1 MPSREKAGDNSRPT
15 CFGAWSLFSIGKYIF
30 DIAGLKIFFFK
41 GRTSCQVSAWE
52 FWIELQ
58 MFRGF
63 CFKHIWH
70 CGFLLKEEA
79 PSSTSKS
86 CEKKIQYVDNLCED
100 IKTRKTVS
108 VVHTHFKV
116 TGKVS
121 GVSCGPVWNTE
132 FWEVIW
138 HIRCTSDTTWLAQQ
152 FQVKVQKMFSL
163 ASDL

>member
-1 MPSREKAGDNSRPT
+1 M
-15 CFGAWSLFSIGKYIF
+15 FW
-30 DIAGLKIFFFK
+30 GLKSVFYWEVYIWYCRIEDVFFFFK

-121 GVSCGPVWNTE
+121 GVSCGPVWNTK

-138 HIRCTSDTTWLAQQ
+138 HILCTSDTTWLAQQ